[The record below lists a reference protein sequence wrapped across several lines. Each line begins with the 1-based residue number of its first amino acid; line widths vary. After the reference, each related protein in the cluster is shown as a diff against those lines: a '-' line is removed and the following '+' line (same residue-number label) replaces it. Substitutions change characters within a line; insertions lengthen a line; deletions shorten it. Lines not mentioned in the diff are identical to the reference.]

1 MGLDWTRT
9 RLSRLVRLAVAGNTP
24 ARANTDMDGYGLD
37 WGTMPCL
44 MRLFWTMMMF
54 GICFLLLVGLGAC
67 LDMYAMDSD
76 GVGRQTPG
84 LAWGHWACWFSSFRR
99 YENKRAL
106 KNGEMA
112 THRKEGGS
120 ARRHGRRPY
129 LDLDITFLEFWESGH
144 SNRARRSMGFASE
157 DTRGIICLFFCM
169 LDRFW

>member
-1 MGLDWTRT
+1 MGLDWPRT
-9 RLSRLVRLAVAGNTP
+9 RLSSLVRLAVAGNTP
-24 ARANTDMDGYGLD
+24 ARANTDMDGHGLD

-106 KNGEMA
+106 EK
-112 THRKEGGS
+112 
-120 ARRHGRRPY
+120 RRDGDTQKGRGLSTTTRLETLPRPRHH
-129 LDLDITFLEFWESGH
+129 FP
-144 SNRARRSMGFASE
+144 
-157 DTRGIICLFFCM
+157 
-169 LDRFW
+169 